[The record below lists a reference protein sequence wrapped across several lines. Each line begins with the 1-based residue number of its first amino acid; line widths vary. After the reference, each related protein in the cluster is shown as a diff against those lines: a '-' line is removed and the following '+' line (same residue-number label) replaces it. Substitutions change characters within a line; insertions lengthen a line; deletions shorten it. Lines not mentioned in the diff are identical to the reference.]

1 MSRPQPT
8 PTRGNASNGHHVLR
22 LPALE
27 IQQGPGRKLYTFAV
41 DGKLIP
47 RFATVARVRRDPNT
61 NLHGYQ
67 RPEALAHVSAIRRYI
82 DSDPNPMLPNAIVI
96 AFDARVHFLSSKQ
109 ASNGPEYVRHG
120 VLVIPASDAGDD
132 DKPGFIVDG
141 QQRCAAIRD
150 AEVDSFPVCVSA
162 FITEEYADQRSQFIL
177 VNNTKALPKGLIHE
191 LLPQTVGALPLPLM
205 ARQLPAR
212 LLERLNFEPDSPLHL
227 MIQTPT
233 NHSGVIKDNSVLRML
248 ENSLSDGALYRFRG
262 GNDAGPNLGYM
273 MTMLCHF
280 WDAVRTTFPD
290 AWWDKT
296 PRKSRLLH
304 GVGIISMGYLMDAIA
319 EAHSTGDSIPD
330 TEEFA
335 ADLKLIVDDCHW
347 TAGEWTLGDGTT
359 RAWNDLQNTP
369 RDIQRLS
376 DFLLARYRER
386 AGAGAARRRS
396 GTRRPVHR

>member
-1 MSRPQPT
+1 MSRPQST
-8 PTRGNASNGHHVLR
+8 PTRGNGNNGHHVLR

-41 DGKLIP
+41 DGKQIP
-47 RFATVARVRRDPNT
+47 RFAAVARVRRDVKT
-61 NLHGYQ
+61 RLHGYQ
-67 RPEALAHVSAIRRYI
+67 RPEALAHVGAIRRYI

-96 AFDARVHFLSSKQ
+96 AFDGRVQFLPTKQ
-109 ASNGPEYVRHG
+109 ASNAPEYVRHG
-120 VLVIPASDAGDD
+120 VLVIPTSGTDED

-150 AEVDSFPVCVSA
+150 AEVDSFPICVSA
-162 FITEEYADQRSQFIL
+162 FITDEYADQCSQFIL

-191 LLPQTVGALPLPLM
+191 LLPQTVGALPLQLM

-212 LLERLNFEPDSPLHL
+212 LLERLNFERDSPLHL

-233 NHSGVIKDNSVLRML
+233 NHGGVIKDNSVLRML
-248 ENSLSDGALYRFRG
+248 ENSISDGALYRFRG
-262 GNDAGPNLGYM
+262 GDHAGPNLGCM
-273 MTMLCHF
+273 MTTLSRF
-280 WDAVRTTFPD
+280 WDAVRKTFPE

-296 PRKSRLLH
+296 PRKSRLIH

-319 EAHSTGDSIPD
+319 EARSTDDDIPEM
-330 TEEFA
+330 EEFA
-335 ADLKLIVDDCHW
+335 ADLELIADDCHW
-347 TAGEWTLGDGTT
+347 TGGEWTLGDGTT

-376 DFLLARYRER
+376 DFLLARHRVHLAKEASR
-386 AGAGAARRRS
+386 RGSARRRT
-396 GTRRPVHR
+396 TRR